1 MRTLKCETFSVRQ
14 KCENI
19 QMSLHL
25 IIIVDENKDL
35 IKFYKMD

>member
-1 MRTLKCETFSVRQ
+1 MRTLKCETISVRQ

-19 QMSLHL
+19 QMSLQL
-25 IIIVDENKDL
+25 IIVDENKDL